1 VHTTLEWFG
10 CATFRLTLDDVVVM
24 LDAYVDRVPGAP
36 GTGLTAGDITAADWV
51 LVGHSH
57 FDHLWGA
64 ERIARNTGATVV
76 GSYETVRVLLA
87 QGIPARQLMPV
98 AGGERIQLAPHVT
111 VSVHP
116 SQHSCVWAH
125 RQFPAGDAVCL
136 GDLDLTHQERQARF
150 AELGAWLVSLGP
162 GVLEHLRAS
171 DQHALGDGGAL
182 VFVVAT
188 PAGRLLYQDTSGCW
202 TPILRD
208 LHPDVAILAAAG
220 RGNLDGEPIQG
231 SLAQFVAAEARL
243 LGPRRVVLAHHDD
256 WLPGFTTGNLDVTP
270 VREALARALPS
281 AELTEL
287 DYASAAEV
295 LTSLPAR

>member
-1 VHTTLEWFG
+1 
-10 CATFRLTLDDVVVM
+10 M

-36 GTGLTAGDITAADWV
+36 GPGLVADDIAASDWI

-64 ERIARNTGATVV
+64 ERIAINTGAIVV

-87 QGIPARQLMPV
+87 AGVPARQLIPV
-98 AGGERIQLAPHVT
+98 AGGERIELAPHVV

-125 RQFPAGDAVCL
+125 RQFPGAAAVCL
-136 GDLDLTHQERQARF
+136 GDLGLTHQERQGRF
-150 AELGAWLVSLGP
+150 AELGAWLAGLGP
-162 GVLEHLRAS
+162 EVLAHLRAS

-182 VFVVAT
+182 VFVLET

-208 LHPDVAILAAAG
+208 LRPDVAILAAAG

-231 SLAQFVAAEARL
+231 SLAEFVAAEARL
-243 LGPRRVVLAHHDD
+243 LRPRRVVLAHHDD
-256 WLPGFTTGNLDVTP
+256 WLPGFTNGDLDAAP
-270 VREALARALPS
+270 IRAELARALPG
-281 AELTEL
+281 TEL
-287 DYASAAEV
+287 LELGYQSGTDV
-295 LTSLPAR
+295 LMPAG